1 MNKFGKFAKTIPM
14 KLYILLALVIVFAF
28 FSNDFGLVDIQK
40 TAIILAAG
48 IDRTEN
54 GFAVTAQISI
64 PKGTDRS
71 SCGTSSVEIL
81 GEGDTVSA
89 CIAQIYSKTGWVPKL
104 VFCDLIVI
112 GEETAKQDVFG
123 CLDFFLRN
131 EYMPDS
137 CLLAVCEGKASDTLT
152 MSSAIDDTSSL
163 AIEKLFSDA
172 AGKSGKVVKSTLKEF
187 SIGYFGKA
195 KSGHIPFVR
204 STNQTGGCT
213 SNSSGPE
220 GGPSSGAGEN
230 EKKIF
235 SAEETAVFSEGKM
248 VALLSRAETFA
259 YNLLKGNVF
268 SGVFSAEDDGDPV
281 SLTVLKDE
289 GGVSLDMK
297 GAPKA
302 VLSVNLRVR
311 LYNSGVPAPVENMAE
326 SSPSPETVESAK
338 RIIDGYIDARWKK
351 CAESG
356 CDLFQL
362 SKSLYRSSPQKY
374 EEWKDTLLSVIQPEI
389 KTEIRIIK

>member
-14 KLYILLALVIVFAF
+14 KLYILLAFIIVCAF

-48 IDRTEN
+48 VDRTED
-54 GFAVTAQISI
+54 GFSVTAQISI

-71 SCGTSSVEIL
+71 SCGTSSVEIM

-112 GEETAKQDVFG
+112 GEETAKKNIFD
-123 CLDFFLRN
+123 CLDYFLRN

-137 CLLAVCEGKASDTLT
+137 CLLAVCEGKASEMLT

-172 AGKSGKVVKSTLKEF
+172 AGKSGKVAKSTLKEF
-187 SIGYFGKA
+187 AIGYYGKSG
-195 KSGHIPFVR
+195 SGHIPFVR
-204 STNQTGGCT
+204 SANQTGGCT
-213 SNSSGPE
+213 SNSSGSE

-235 SAEETAVFSEGKM
+235 SAEETAIFTEGKM

-259 YNLLKGNVF
+259 YNLLKGNVYA
-268 SGVFSAEDDGDPV
+268 GVFSAEDNGNPV
-281 SLTVLKDE
+281 SLTILTND
-289 GGVSLDMK
+289 GGVSLDIK
-297 GAPKA
+297 ETPKA
-302 VLSVNLRVR
+302 VLSIKLRVR
-311 LYNSGVPAPVENMAE
+311 LYNSGVPAPVEDMAE
-326 SSPSPETVESAK
+326 SNPSPETIESAK
-338 RIIDGYIDARWKK
+338 QIIGGYVTSLWEKSK
-351 CAESG
+351 ESG
-356 CDLFQL
+356 CDLFEL
-362 SKSLYRSSPQKY
+362 NKSLYRSSLKKY
-374 EEWKDTLLSVIQPEI
+374 EEWKDTLLSAVEPEF
-389 KTEIRIIK
+389 KTEIEMIK